1 MGLIDWVKSLSV
13 RQAPTIAV
21 SAHLYYPDVSLEILA
36 YLARIRQPF
45 TLFVSH
51 SAPISAAV
59 LEAIERLD
67 RPFRLV
73 KVDNKGRDLSG
84 FIETLKHPDMAGHEY
99 VLKLHTK
106 RGSSDIGDTWRN
118 YFLTSLV
125 GDGSQFDAILAAFAI
140 HRKLMLVGP
149 ADTYISATQF
159 MYANQRN
166 VDQLQQSLLGGFGL
180 PEWGFF
186 AGTMFFGRVKVFDP
200 IRTSRIAF
208 EDGGAEDGRVEHAL
222 ERICGL
228 LPAFRGGEIGL
239 VRGRAVDILRGIGVP
254 SKTAITSAMRKL
266 QAAGVH

>member
-1 MGLIDWVKSLSV
+1 MDLSNLFSWL
-13 RQAPTIAV
+13 APRREPRIAV
-21 SAHLYYPDVSLEILA
+21 SAHLYYPDVSLEILDC
-36 YLARIRQPF
+36 LAHIRQPF

-51 SAPISAAV
+51 SAPITPAV
-59 LEAIERLD
+59 LKAIEDLD

-73 KVDNKGRDLSG
+73 EVDNNGRDLSG
-84 FIETLKHPDMAGHEY
+84 FIETLKHPDMVAHEY

-106 RGSSDIGDTWRN
+106 RGSSDIGDTWRK

-125 GDGSQFDAILAAFAI
+125 GDGSQFAGILASFAA

-149 ADTYISATQF
+149 VDTYISATQF
-159 MYANQRN
+159 MYENQQN
-166 VDQLQQSLLGGFGL
+166 VDQLRQSLLGGFGL

-200 IRTSRIAF
+200 IRTSRIVF

-222 ERICGL
+222 ERIFGL

-239 VRGRAVDILRGIGVP
+239 VRGRSVDILRGVGVP

-266 QAAGVH
+266 QASGTR